1 MFEDMFFVN
10 IEHVGMG
17 WCPPPPK
24 KNKKTNKQTNRT
36 TRKHYYFY
44 WKGRKTSS
52 SRGNSARFPPKNIP
66 VTSAGVYLN
75 WWSWIL
81 VPYPGRN
88 RFYRFSVTIPP
99 FYKDSIL
106 HGFFHCTAK
115 LWNFLS
121 VGFLPL
127 NCFIYIYLNCFK
139 SRFNRHLLSYGFF
152 NQFSYVPF
160 ILVFFFL

>member
-1 MFEDMFFVN
+1 MEMFENMFFVN
-10 IEHVGMG
+10 SEHVGMG

-24 KNKKTNKQTNRT
+24 KKQTNKQTNRT
-36 TRKHYYFY
+36 TTKHYYFY

-52 SRGNSARFPPKNIP
+52 SRGNSAQFPPKNIP

-81 VPYPGRN
+81 VPYSGRN
-88 RFYRFSVTIPP
+88 RFYRFPVTIPP
-99 FYKDSIL
+99 FYKDSVL
-106 HGFFHCTAK
+106 HGFFHCTTK

-127 NCFIYIYLNCFK
+127 NCFIYIFK
-139 SRFNRHLLSYGFF
+139 LL
-152 NQFSYVPF
+152 
-160 ILVFFFL
+160 